1 MAQAKTKINKEL
13 LTEWVINMRNSF
25 ADIDSHI
32 TEFGDDDEYTEYVYV
47 DCSDMEKQLDN
58 LYFFIQSL

>member
-13 LTEWVINMRNSF
+13 LTEWVINMLNSF

-32 TEFGDDDEYTEYVYV
+32 VP
-47 DCSDMEKQLDN
+47 QLGEVRD
-58 LYFFIQSL
+58 FQH

>member
-1 MAQAKTKINKEL
+1 
-13 LTEWVINMRNSF
+13 MRDSF

-32 TEFGDDDEYTEYVYV
+32 SELGNDDEYNEFV
-47 DCSDMEKQLDN
+47 DCSEMGEQLDN

>member
-1 MAQAKTKINKEL
+1 MVKANETKLNKEL
-13 LTEWVINMRNSF
+13 LTEWVTNMRDSF

-32 TEFGDDDEYTEYVYV
+32 SELGNDDEYTEFV
-47 DCSDMEKQLDN
+47 DCSEMEEQLDN

>member
-32 TEFGDDDEYTEYVYV
+32 TEFGDDDEYTEYV

>member
-1 MAQAKTKINKEL
+1 MAQSETRINKEL
-13 LTEWVINMRNSF
+13 LTEWITDMRDSF

-32 TEFGDDDEYTEYVYV
+32 TEFGDDDEYTEYV

-58 LYFFIQSL
+58 LHFFIQSL